1 MQQKQAGDCVPSV
14 VTECHQLC
22 CFCQCWTVMN
32 YMTEL
37 NDSADIAEGLPLHSD
52 FQSAEANVATL

>member
-1 MQQKQAGDCVPSV
+1 
-14 VTECHQLC
+14 
-22 CFCQCWTVMN
+22 MN